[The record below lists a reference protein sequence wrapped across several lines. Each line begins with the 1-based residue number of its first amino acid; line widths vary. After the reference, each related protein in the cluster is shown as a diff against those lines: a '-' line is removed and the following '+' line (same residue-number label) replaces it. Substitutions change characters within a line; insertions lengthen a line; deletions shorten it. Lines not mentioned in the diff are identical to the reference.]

1 VIESIEL
8 AALDRADEAL
18 ADRALAAL
26 EGGAVLTFPELRFPL
41 TPEDCRL
48 IEAGAAGDSANGGS
62 KNVSY
67 DPRRRAVKGT
77 TLAGPALAAVGDMQ
91 ERFGR
96 FAEQLVLAIAPRYRP
111 GLSRARASFRP
122 VEIAGRV
129 TSWRKDDR
137 RRHVDAFPSSPTGG
151 ARILRVFAN
160 VDRHGTARVWRVGP
174 DFESYAGTF
183 LPRAGRPL
191 PGMASAMALL
201 GLTKSRR
208 TLYDQTMLALHD
220 AAKRDLAWQQTAP
233 SEEVA
238 FPPDRVWMVYTDQV
252 PHAAL
257 SGRNALEQTFSVSP
271 DVLAHPEDAPLAI
284 LSRLS
289 QQDMASTLF

>member
-1 VIESIEL
+1 MIESIEL
-8 AALDRADEAL
+8 AALDGADAAL

-26 EGGAVLTFPELRFPL
+26 EGGAVLIFPELRFAL

-48 IEAGAAGDSANGGS
+48 IEAAGDLGNAGR

-67 DPRRRAVKGT
+67 DPRRGAVKGS
-77 TLAGPALAAVGDMQ
+77 TLAGPGLAAIADMQ

-96 FAEQLVLAIAPRYRP
+96 FAEALVLAIAPRYRP

-129 TSWRKDDR
+129 TSWRRDDR

-160 VDRHGTARVWRVGP
+160 VDRHGVDRVWRVGP

-191 PGMASAMALL
+191 PGMASALALL
-201 GLTKSRR
+201 GVTKTRR
-208 TLYDQTMLALHD
+208 TRYDQTMLALHD
-220 AAKRDLAWQQTAP
+220 AAKRDLAWQQSAP
-233 SEEVA
+233 AEEVA

-257 SGRNALEQTFSVSP
+257 SGRNALEQTFSVAP
-271 DVLAHPEDAPLAI
+271 DVLAHPAHAPLAI

-289 QQDMASTLF
+289 RRDMARALF

>member
-1 VIESIEL
+1 MIESIEL
-8 AALDRADEAL
+8 AALDRADGAL
-18 ADRALAAL
+18 AERALVAL
-26 EGGAVLTFPELRFPL
+26 EGGAVLTFPALRFPL

-48 IEAGAAGDSANGGS
+48 IEAAGDPGNSGR

-67 DPRRRAVKGT
+67 DPRRGAVKGT
-77 TLAGPALAAVGDMQ
+77 TLAGPDLAALADMQ

-122 VEIAGRV
+122 VEIGGRV

-151 ARILRVFAN
+151 TRILRVFAN
-160 VDRHGTARVWRVGP
+160 VDRHGVPRVWRIGP

-183 LPRAGRPL
+183 LPRAGRTL
-191 PGMASAMALL
+191 PGLASAMALL
-201 GLTKSRR
+201 GITKSRR
-208 TLYDQTMLALHD
+208 AAYDQTMLALHD
-220 AAKRDLAWQQTAP
+220 AAKRDLDWQRTAP

-238 FPPDRVWMVYTDQV
+238 FPPDRVWMVFTDQV

-271 DVLAHPEDAPLAI
+271 DVLAHPQAAPLAI

-289 QQDMASTLF
+289 GRDMARVLF